1 MMSETAQS
9 LRADGNMV
17 RVSTPVKQSLAR
29 IRDDLEA
36 KLGRQVSYSEVIEHL
51 LARAGLP

>member
-1 MMSETAQS
+1 MSETAQS

-29 IRDDLEA
+29 IRDDLET